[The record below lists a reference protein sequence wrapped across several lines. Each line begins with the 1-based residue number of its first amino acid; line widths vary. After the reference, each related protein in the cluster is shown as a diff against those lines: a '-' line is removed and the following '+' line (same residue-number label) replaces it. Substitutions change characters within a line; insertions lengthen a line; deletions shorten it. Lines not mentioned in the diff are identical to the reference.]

1 MPYILVFAVGFLVG
15 FVAMSMFAMCGSQ
28 DTLDELADAYKL
40 IGVLWKRVN
49 DAESLLI
56 LDGRTV
62 TLHAEDGQHV
72 EMRVEAHA

>member
-28 DTLDELADAYKL
+28 DRAEELADAYRL

-49 DAESLLI
+49 DAEGLLL
-56 LDGRTV
+56 LDGCTV
-62 TLHAEDGQHV
+62 TIHAEDGQHV
-72 EMRVEAHA
+72 EMRVEEVA